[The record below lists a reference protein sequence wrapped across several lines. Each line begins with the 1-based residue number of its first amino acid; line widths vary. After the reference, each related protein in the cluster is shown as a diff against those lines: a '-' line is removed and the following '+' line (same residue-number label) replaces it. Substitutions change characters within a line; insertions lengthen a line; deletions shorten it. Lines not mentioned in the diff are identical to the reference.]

1 MIQLEPYFLK
11 NKKWYY
17 HDEKAWKYRLTEEG
31 KKNKKVVESY
41 NEFYRVH
48 KDKDGNIIDS

>member
-1 MIQLEPYFLK
+1 MIVEEPYFMK

-17 HDEKAWKYRLTEEG
+17 HDEKAWKYKLTPEG

-41 NEFYRVH
+41 NEYYKIHRE
-48 KDKDGNIIDS
+48 DGDIVDY